1 MKRYLVL
8 GLGKSGLS
16 ATHFLRRHHAA
27 VKVADT
33 RAKLPEIELL
43 TEQYPDLDIFLGDL
57 PDTLLDD
64 VDFLVISPGLS
75 LTHPLV
81 TVAKRKG
88 VLVIGDVELFCQ
100 HAVAPIIAIT
110 GTNAKSTVVTLITDM
125 IRDAGYKVLL
135 GGNIGIPALDLLDN
149 PEGEPDF
156 YVLELSSFQLDTT
169 YSLTAKVASIL
180 NITPDHMDRYDSFE
194 AYIKAKQHIYDRCEW
209 ALYNRD
215 DLSTL
220 PLSTQADISH
230 SKIMS
235 FGLDLEKNS
244 TALSMNLL
252 NQQGI
257 CLARGAE
264 AILPVSE
271 LKLSGV
277 HNQSN
282 CLAALAVSE
291 ALGIDRHSA
300 IQTLRNFHG
309 LPHRCEW
316 VADIDGVR
324 WINDSKGTNVGAT
337 LAALKGFCGEYS
349 GKIVLLLGGVGK
361 GADFSALRDQI
372 AQHVK
377 AVIVYGADAQQILS
391 DLQGV
396 TCAVSLADDFDQ
408 VIKMAYAEANKAGLV
423 LFSPACASFDMFKN
437 FEKRGEEF
445 KKHVHVLKQERFQG
459 GFNA

>member
-16 ATHFLRRHHAA
+16 TTHFLRRHGAD

-33 RAKLPEIELL
+33 RARLPEIEML
-43 TEQYPDLDIFLGDL
+43 TEQYPDLDIYLGDL
-57 PDTLLDD
+57 SESLLEG

-75 LTHPLV
+75 LAHPLV
-81 TVAKRKG
+81 ATAKRRG
-88 VLVIGDVELFCQ
+88 VPVVGDIELFCRYA
-100 HAVAPIIAIT
+100 HAPIIAIT
-110 GTNAKSTVVTLITDM
+110 GTNAKSTVVTLITDI

-135 GGNIGIPALDLLDN
+135 GGNIGIPALDLLDSAD
-149 PEGEPDF
+149 GEPDF
-156 YVLELSSFQLDTT
+156 YVLELSSFQLETT
-169 YSLTAKVASIL
+169 YSLKAKVAAIL
-180 NITPDHMDRYDSFE
+180 NISPDHMDRYDSLD
-194 AYIKAKQHIYDRCEW
+194 AYIKAKQRIYDRCDW

-215 DLSTL
+215 DLNTL
-220 PLSTQADISH
+220 PLSDCADLSH
-230 SKIMS
+230 ATKIS
-235 FGLDLEKNS
+235 FGLNLEKDAS
-244 TALSMNLL
+244 AISLNLL
-252 NQQGI
+252 DQHGS

-264 AILPVSE
+264 AIVPVSE

-291 ALGIDRHSA
+291 ALGIDRQSA
-300 IQTLRNFHG
+300 IKTLKNFHG

-316 VADIDGVR
+316 VADVEGVR

-337 LAALKGFCGEYS
+337 LAALKGFCEEYS

-361 GADFSALRDQI
+361 GADFSVLRDEI
-372 AQHVK
+372 SRHVK
-377 AVIVYGADAQQILS
+377 ALIVYGEDADKILS
-391 DLQGV
+391 DLEGLPCPV
-396 TCAVSLADDFDQ
+396 LRADDFDQ
-408 VIKMAYAEANKAGLV
+408 LIKMAFAEANKSGLV

-445 KKHVHVLKQERFQG
+445 KKQVQALQQERHHG
-459 GFNA
+459 RLNA